1 MDAILSTPISIPMSQ
16 MIFVLT
22 LITIALIFGHI
33 KLSLFICYCAI
44 LYWSNIWNLP
54 LFTES
59 SALKLSGHAFLL
71 TGFMIIIVLFSIV
84 SLIFHRE

>member
-1 MDAILSTPISIPMSQ
+1 MSIPMSQ
-16 MIFVLT
+16 MIIVLT
-22 LITIALIFGHI
+22 LITSALIFGRI
-33 KLSLFICYCAI
+33 KLSLFIGYCAI

-59 SALKLSGHAFLL
+59 SAWKLSGHAFLL
-71 TGFMIIIVLFSIV
+71 TGFMIIIVLLSMI

>member
-1 MDAILSTPISIPMSQ
+1 MDAILSTQISIPMSQ
-16 MIFVLT
+16 MIIVLT
-22 LITIALIFGHI
+22 LITSALIFGRI
-33 KLSLFICYCAI
+33 KLSLFIGYCAI

-59 SALKLSGHAFLL
+59 SALKLSGQAFLL